1 MCIVY
6 PLLYLQ
12 SVPGSTCLSADPRQ
26 FVLLQLIVKVF
37 NVLCFYCVTY
47 QMIDSSQW
55 LSPVYNTQM
64 LRQSFY
70 LQMQMQDQQS
80 LHALRSSG
88 VTHLQYDNTTKLT
101 RSAEKTLTN
110 GPLTYSTSIQHIQSI
125 GNPECDQSRP
135 FSININ
141 MADNVGI
148 ISPLS
153 CGKKRKWR

>member
-12 SVPGSTCLSADPRQ
+12 SVPGNTCLSAHPRQ

-55 LSPVYNTQM
+55 SASHFTCRCRCKTSNHSM
-64 LRQSFY
+64 
-70 LQMQMQDQQS
+70 
-80 LHALRSSG
+80 H
-88 VTHLQYDNTTKLT
+88 YDLLVLLTYSTTTTTKLT

-110 GPLTYSTSIQHIQSI
+110 GPLTYSRSIQNIQSI
-125 GNPECDQSRP
+125 GNPECNQSRP

-141 MADNVGI
+141 MADDVGI